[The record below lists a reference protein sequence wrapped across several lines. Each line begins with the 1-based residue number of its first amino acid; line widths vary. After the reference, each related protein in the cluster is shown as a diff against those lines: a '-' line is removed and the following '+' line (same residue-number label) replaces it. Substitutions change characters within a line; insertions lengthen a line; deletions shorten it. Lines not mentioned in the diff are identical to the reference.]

1 MLDSSYSAAPVL
13 ESMFEF
19 SLTRCAYKSSATLS
33 IICVVDSSLSLV
45 DATATLEAAALAPA
59 CTAAVAAVV
68 TSFCVPAAFCAPA
81 SSSAVL
87 GTMVGFSF
95 VFTSFAFANSFS
107 KTRDPFDCPFSPR
120 LNDWLSTSSK
130 LGRLMLI
137 FFVVS
142 STLLRT

>member
-45 DATATLEAAALAPA
+45 DATAILAVAAAAEEPA
-59 CTAAVAAVV
+59 CTAANVAAVV
-68 TSFCVPAAFCAPA
+68 TSFCVPTAI
-81 SSSAVL
+81 SAML

-95 VFTSFAFANSFS
+95 VFKSFAFANSFS